1 VHRSRALLVPR
12 LLFTALISDDA
23 LVGMGH
29 DMLSPLSCRLEAL
42 TRLSL
47 EGSESKRGCG

>member
-1 VHRSRALLVPR
+1 VHRLRALLVPG

-29 DMLSPLSCRLEAL
+29 DMLSPLWCLEAL
-42 TRLSL
+42 TRPSL